1 LKIHNEKNV
10 EQKESAL
17 KDLAD
22 TAKKLHIT
30 NKVRHETEIKLA
42 EAVEDKKGVNEVLK
56 MNNETMLRKQ

>member
-1 LKIHNEKNV
+1 
-10 EQKESAL
+10 L